1 MKRMY
6 FTGEVLV
13 SLSLWR
19 LFNLDKRLLLRV
31 RLICTTVYHRG
42 MELTLDFG
50 RPDVTHSSV
59 SLHLLL
65 KFGSTYSLSKV

>member
-13 SLSLWR
+13 SMSLWR

-31 RLICTTVYHRG
+31 HLICTTAYHRG
-42 MELTLDFG
+42 IELTLDLG
-50 RPDVTHSSV
+50 SPDVTHSSV
-59 SLHLLL
+59 ALHLLL
-65 KFGSTYSLSKV
+65 KFGSASSLSKV